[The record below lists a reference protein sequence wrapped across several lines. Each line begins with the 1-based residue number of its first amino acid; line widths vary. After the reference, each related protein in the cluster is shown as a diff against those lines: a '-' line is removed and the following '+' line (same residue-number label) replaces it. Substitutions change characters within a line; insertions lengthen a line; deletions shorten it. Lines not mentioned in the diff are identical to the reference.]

1 MKRVFKILAI
11 VFLMFIIVI
20 AATFFTIK
28 SLKLPDVDVGDVDLR
43 NINDGS
49 YRGEY
54 SAGHVKAV
62 VKVQVKDNR
71 IIDIMIEQH
80 QNGLGKKAEK
90 IIDEIISKQTLNV
103 DVISGATLSSN
114 VIRKAVEEALNK

>member
-28 SLKLPDVDVGDVDLR
+28 SLKLPDIDVGDVDLR

-54 SAGHVKAV
+54 SAGPVKAV

>member
-1 MKRVFKILAI
+1 
-11 VFLMFIIVI
+11 
-20 AATFFTIK
+20 
-28 SLKLPDVDVGDVDLR
+28 LKLPDVDVGDVDLR